1 MAQTATVAVIRAN
14 AIRTG
19 GAEAKTHY
27 GCDLVIEDGIVA
39 GVDIEIDATGYI
51 VVPGLVN
58 CHTHAGCTPNGIGE
72 RGGNNPLEEVV
83 TALTALVDAF
93 SRLSTNVVTEQLAPS
108 NQLLAQLTGLPVSV
122 NKLVVGANVIW

>member
-58 CHTHAGCTPNGIGE
+58 CHTHAGCTLHARGCLKISISPRRSVLSQPHSRPRSGLYRAQKKGIRRRHGVG
-72 RGGNNPLEEVV
+72 R
-83 TALTALVDAF
+83 ARHAA
-93 SRLSTNVVTEQLAPS
+93 RLRDHDCQ
-108 NQLLAQLTGLPVSV
+108 G
-122 NKLVVGANVIW
+122 